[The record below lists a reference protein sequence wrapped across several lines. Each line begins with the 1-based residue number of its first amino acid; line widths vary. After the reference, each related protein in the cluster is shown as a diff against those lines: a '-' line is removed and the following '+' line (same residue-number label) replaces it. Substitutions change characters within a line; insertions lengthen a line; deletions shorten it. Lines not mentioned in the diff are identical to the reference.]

1 MLEWGFYAVLIA
13 AAVYAV
19 YRVGVREAKCR
30 IAAKTRE
37 KARAIERRAEKT
49 HDDMAN
55 ASDDTVRDALRG
67 PKP

>member
-1 MLEWGFYAVLIA
+1 MSGWWFAIPAIVAV
-13 AAVYAV
+13 VYAV